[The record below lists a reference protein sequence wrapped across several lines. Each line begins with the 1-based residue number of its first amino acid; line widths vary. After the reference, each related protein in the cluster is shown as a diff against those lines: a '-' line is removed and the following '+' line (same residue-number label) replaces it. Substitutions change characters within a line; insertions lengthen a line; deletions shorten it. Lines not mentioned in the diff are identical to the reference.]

1 MRGLLTCRRTLLL
14 ESLRESLPDE
24 RIVGDHLGE
33 SLCDRLVRCASTAFR
48 LSGRRDGLLDR
59 LEAI

>member
-1 MRGLLTCRRTLLL
+1 LL

-59 LEAI
+59 LEAV